1 MDKRTLLAIAI
12 SLIVLGFYPVILK
25 KFYPDYGKAP
35 VSATAPAAEKGADP
49 LSAPAGVS
57 SAAVLDAQMLVPEKD
72 LVFENKQ
79 LKLLFNSK
87 GGLVR
92 EIRFPDFID
101 SETKEPL
108 KLLSLAN
115 SVAAPFQ
122 VSFLNAALEADQA
135 LSDYRMQKIS
145 ENEITALASSRQ
157 LEVSKRF
164 VFDSDKNSGK
174 VFLRFKNI
182 SSSPLDF
189 HYQFFAGSSI
199 IPRHSIDAQ
208 YIEANFFSMVDGKK
222 NLKHIRQT
230 KLGKTVESQG
240 FVEWIAVKDRHFSVI
255 LKPASAAIFS
265 GQTLGLGDN
274 KLGASLVSSQVILA
288 PGAVTEQEFLLY
300 IGPND
305 LKTLEP
311 LGLGALVNFGKLDS
325 IGKVLVGGL
334 ELSHNIFRN
343 YGLAIIALT
352 ALLNLLLFPLTRAGY
367 MSMKRMQ
374 LVQPHMTKLREQ
386 HKNNPER
393 LNKEMMELYK
403 KHKVNPFGGCLP
415 MVLQMP
421 VFIALYVALSKAVIL
436 INAKFLWVQDL
447 SSPDNIPLPFSLPF
461 IGDKIHLLPLLMVAG
476 MVVQQRLTQVK
487 TDGSDPNAEMQQKM
501 MAIMMPLIFGFVF
514 YTMPS
519 GLVLYW
525 LTNTVLMTAYQW
537 RLKSMTLA

>member
-1 MDKRTLLAIAI
+1 MEKRTLLAIAI
-12 SLIVLGFYPVILK
+12 SLIVLGFYPVILQ
-25 KFYPDYGKAP
+25 KFYPEYGKAP
-35 VSATAPAAEKGADP
+35 KSAATMPLAEKTSAPPASVEMAHELP
-49 LSAPAGVS
+49 LSELSP
-57 SAAVLDAQMLVPEKD
+57 QKD
-72 LVFENKQ
+72 VIFENAR

-87 GGLVR
+87 GGVAR

-108 KLLSLAN
+108 KLLSLSKN
-115 SVAAPFQ
+115 MAAPFQ
-122 VSFLNAALEADQA
+122 VSFLSAPLESDPG
-135 LSDYRMQKIS
+135 LSEYKIQKLS
-145 ENEITALASSRQ
+145 ENEIVTLAFGKQ
-157 LEVSKRF
+157 LEVSKHYQ
-164 VFDSDKNSGK
+164 FDEGKYSGK
-174 VFLRFKNI
+174 VILKFKNI

-189 HYQFFAGSSI
+189 RYQFFAGSSI
-199 IPRHSIDAQ
+199 IPRHSIDGQ
-208 YIEANFFSMVDGKK
+208 YIEANFFSIVDGKK

-240 FVEWIAVKDRHFSVI
+240 FVDWIAVKDRHFSVI
-255 LKPASAAIFS
+255 LKPAASNTFT
-265 GQTLGLGDN
+265 GLTQGLGDN
-274 KLGASLVSSQVILA
+274 KLGASLVSSPVILS
-288 PGAVTEQEFLLY
+288 PGASTQQEFLLY

-305 LKTLEP
+305 LKELDP
-311 LGLGALVNFGKLDS
+311 LGLGGLVNFGKLDS

-334 ELSHNIFRN
+334 ELSHKVFRN

-352 ALLNLLLFPLTRAGY
+352 TLLNLLLFPLTRTGY

-374 LVQPHMTKLREQ
+374 LVQPQMTKLRQQ

-393 LNKEMMELYK
+393 LNREMMELYK

-415 MVLQMP
+415 MALQMP

-436 INAKFLWVQDL
+436 INAKFLWIQDL
-447 SSPDNIPLPFSLPF
+447 SSPDNIPLPFSLPL

-476 MVVQQRLTQVK
+476 MVVQQKFTQVK
-487 TDGSDPNAEMQQKM
+487 MEGADPAAEAQQRM
-501 MAIMMPLIFGFVF
+501 MMVLMPLIFGFVF

-537 RLKSMTLA
+537 RLKSVTLS